1 MSHKELELAERW
13 ERINQVVEVF
23 LKGTTNPS
31 AIARATGFKRTE
43 VQEYLNEWR
52 SVIQSDR
59 TIQIRA
65 REALGGAD
73 QHYSMLIQEGW
84 DVINQSTS
92 QGDLSKKTAGIK
104 LVADIQQKQIEML
117 QKAGLIEDSEIA
129 EQIMETERKQEVL
142 VKILKEVVAD
152 CNHCKREVFTRLEKV
167 TGKAEGF

>member
-1 MSHKELELAERW
+1 MSTEVILAERW
-13 ERINQVVEVF
+13 EKINKVVDVF
-23 LKGTTNPS
+23 LKGTTNPA

-59 TIQIRA
+59 QVQMRA
-65 REALGGAD
+65 REALAGAD
-73 QHYSMLIQEGW
+73 RHYSMLMEEGW
-84 DVINQSTS
+84 DVINQA
-92 QGDLSKKTAGIK
+92 GVAADLAKKTAGIK
-104 LVADIQQKQIEML
+104 IVADIQQKQIDML

-129 EQIMETERKQEVL
+129 QQIIETERKQEVL

-152 CNHCKREVFTRLEKV
+152 CDHCKREVFKRLEEV

>member
-1 MSHKELELAERW
+1 MSELELADRW
-13 ERINQVVEVF
+13 ERINKVVDVF

-31 AIARATGFKRTE
+31 HIARATGFKRTE

-59 TIQIRA
+59 QVQMRA
-65 REALGGAD
+65 REALAGAD
-73 QHYSMLIQEGW
+73 RHYSMLIEEGW
-84 DVINQSTS
+84 DVINSSGTA
-92 QGDLSKKTAGIK
+92 GDLGRKTAGIK
-104 LVADIQQKQIEML
+104 IVADIQQKQIDML

-129 EQIMETERKQEVL
+129 EQIMETERKQELL

-152 CNHCKREVFTRLEKV
+152 CSNCKREVFKRLEEV

>member
-1 MSHKELELAERW
+1 MSTDIILAERW
-13 ERINQVVEVF
+13 EKINKVVDVF
-23 LKGTTNPS
+23 LKGTTDAA

-59 TIQIRA
+59 QVQMRA
-65 REALGGAD
+65 REALAGAD
-73 QHYSMLIQEGW
+73 RHYSMLIEEGW
-84 DVINQSTS
+84 DVINQAGTL
-92 QGDLSKKTAGIK
+92 GDLAKKTAGIK
-104 LVADIQQKQIEML
+104 IVADIQQKQIDML

-129 EQIMETERKQEVL
+129 QQIIETERKQEIL

-152 CNHCKREVFTRLEKV
+152 CDHCKRDVAKRLEEV

>member
-1 MSHKELELAERW
+1 MSELELADRW
-13 ERINQVVEVF
+13 ERINKVVDVF

-31 AIARATGFKRTE
+31 HIAKATGFKRTE

-59 TIQIRA
+59 QVQMRA
-65 REALGGAD
+65 REALAGAD
-73 QHYSMLIQEGW
+73 RHYSMLIEEGW
-84 DVINQSTS
+84 DVINQAGVA
-92 QGDLSKKTAGIK
+92 GDLSRKTSGIK
-104 LVADIQQKQIEML
+104 IVADIQQKQIDML

-129 EQIMETERKQEVL
+129 DQIMETERKQELL

-152 CNHCKREVFTRLEKV
+152 CDHCKREVFKRLEEV